1 MASDREPLVKPG
13 EITALKQQVRN
24 SARTSIFIDGEYA
37 FGVHADLAVREG
49 LYVGQQLSE
58 SDMRTLL
65 CSEKILRGRSTAL
78 RYLAYAPRTE
88 HQVRQRLTQK
98 GFTKSELNDII
109 ADLDELGYID
119 DRAYAVEYAEARF
132 KHKGYGPGRIRR
144 ELVED
149 GVSHEYVAEAVA
161 AAASAD
167 MYSMSAKKLAEKFRD
182 RVEGSLSERKKKLAD
197 YLIRRGYGYTLSKE
211 LAREVLKQR

>member
-1 MASDREPLVKPG
+1 MASDHEPLVNPG

-24 SARTSIFIDGEYA
+24 SARTSVFIDGEFA
-37 FGVHADLAVREG
+37 FGVHADLAMRKG

-58 SDMRTLL
+58 SDLNTLL
-65 CSEKILRGRSTAL
+65 CSEKILRGRSAAL

-88 HQVRQRLTQK
+88 HQVRQRLTRK
-98 GFTKSELNDII
+98 GFTKNELDDLI
-109 ADLDELGYID
+109 ADLHELGYID
-119 DRAYAVEYAEARF
+119 DRRYAVEYAEARF
-132 KHKGYGPGRIRR
+132 RNKGYGPSRIHR

-149 GVSHEYVAEAVA
+149 GVSRDYVTEAVA

-167 MYSMSAKKLAEKFRD
+167 MYSMSAKNLAEKFSE

-211 LAREVLKQR
+211 LAHEVLNQR

>member
-13 EITALKQQVRN
+13 EITALKQQVQS
-24 SARTSIFIDGEYA
+24 SARTSVFIDGEFA
-37 FGVHADLAVREG
+37 FGVHADLVMRKG
-49 LYVGQQLSE
+49 LYVGKQLSE
-58 SDMRTLL
+58 SDLNTLL
-65 CSEKILRGRSTAL
+65 CGEKILRGRSAAL

-88 HQVRQRLTQK
+88 HQVRQRLTRK
-98 GFTKSELNDII
+98 GFTKNELDDII
-109 ADLDELGYID
+109 ADLCELGYID
-119 DRAYAVEYAEARF
+119 DRKYAVEYAEARF
-132 KHKGYGPGRIRR
+132 RNKGYGPGRIHR

-149 GVSHEYVAEAVA
+149 GVSCDYVTEAVA

-197 YLIRRGYGYTLSKE
+197 YLVRRGYGYTLSKE
-211 LAREVLKQR
+211 LAQEVLNQR

>member
-24 SARTSIFIDGEYA
+24 SARTSVFIDGEFA
-37 FGVHADLAVREG
+37 FGVHVDLAVREG

-58 SDMRTLL
+58 SDLNTLL
-65 CSEKILRGRSTAL
+65 CSEKILRGRSAAL
-78 RYLAYAPRTE
+78 GYLSYAPRTE
-88 HQVRQRLTQK
+88 HQVRQRLTGK
-98 GFTKSELNDII
+98 GFTKDELDDII
-109 ADLDELGYID
+109 ADLHEFGYID
-119 DRAYAVEYAEARF
+119 DRRYAVEYAEARF
-132 KHKGYGPGRIRR
+132 RSKGYGPGRIRR

-149 GVSHEYVAEAVA
+149 GVSCDYVTEAVA

-167 MYSMSAKKLAEKFRD
+167 MYSMSAKKIAEKFRD
-182 RVEGSLSERKKKLAD
+182 RVEGTLPERKKKLAG

-211 LAREVLKQR
+211 LAQEVLNQK

>member
-1 MASDREPLVKPG
+1 MANDREPLVKPG

-24 SARTSIFIDGEYA
+24 SARTSIFIDGEFA

-58 SDMRTLL
+58 SDMSTLL

-88 HQVRQRLTQK
+88 HQVRQRLAQK
-98 GFTKSELNDII
+98 GFTKNELDDII

-132 KHKGYGPGRIRR
+132 KNKGYGPGRIRR

-149 GVSHEYVAEAVA
+149 GVSHDYVAEAVA

-167 MYSMSAKKLAEKFRD
+167 MYSMSAKKIAEKFRD

>member
-24 SARTSIFIDGEYA
+24 SARTSIFIDGEFA
-37 FGVHADLAVREG
+37 FGVHADLAAREG

-58 SDMRTLL
+58 SDLNTLM
-65 CSEKILRGRSTAL
+65 CSEKVLRGRSTAL

-98 GFTKSELNDII
+98 GFTKNELDDII

-132 KHKGYGPGRIRR
+132 KNKGYGPGRIRR

-149 GVSHEYVAEAVA
+149 GVSHDYVAEAVA

-167 MYSMSAKKLAEKFRD
+167 MYSVSAKKLAEKFRD

-211 LAREVLKQR
+211 LAREVLNQR